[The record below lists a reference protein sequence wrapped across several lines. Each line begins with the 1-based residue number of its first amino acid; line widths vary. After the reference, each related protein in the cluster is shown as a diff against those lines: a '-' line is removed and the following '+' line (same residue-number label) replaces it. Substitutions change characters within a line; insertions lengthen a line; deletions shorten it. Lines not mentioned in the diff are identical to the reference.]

1 MTIAETTV
9 REAGQ
14 DFIRDVIRADLAG
27 FPYCSFSDRHAVI
40 FGMARQWRH
49 RARIEQIARP
59 GQVRQST
66 VPHWRKSNLGPI
78 LTIA

>member
-1 MTIAETTV
+1 VPARGQV
-9 REAGQ
+9 RAN
-14 DFIRDVIRADLAG
+14 DVADEILPR
-27 FPYCSFSDRHAVI
+27 FPYCRFSARHAVI